1 MPAPQNMFDIEIND
15 KIDDDNL
22 TQKQVVDLY
31 MDIKSK
37 QTFLQKKM
45 KDIYKAKNIEST
57 GDTQIEFAK
66 QCHQNQ
72 GLPLPRMARENEN
85 MKHKELVQIDTTIP
99 KGVAESVKGI
109 VLNLKPAL
117 RQIYFVGNGL
127 SGSEFSSIL
136 ASVDDGSGK
145 QNDVRSIIYGGKN

>member
-1 MPAPQNMFDIEIND
+1 MPQPQNMFDIEIND
-15 KIDDDNL
+15 KIDDNNL

-66 QCHQNQ
+66 QCH
-72 GLPLPRMARENEN
+72 
-85 MKHKELVQIDTTIP
+85 
-99 KGVAESVKGI
+99 
-109 VLNLKPAL
+109 
-117 RQIYFVGNGL
+117 
-127 SGSEFSSIL
+127 
-136 ASVDDGSGK
+136 
-145 QNDVRSIIYGGKN
+145 

>member
-1 MPAPQNMFDIEIND
+1 M
-15 KIDDDNL
+15 
-22 TQKQVVDLY
+22 Y

-72 GLPLPRMARENEN
+72 GLPLPRLANDNEN

-99 KGVAESVKGI
+99 IGVAKSVKGI

-117 RQIYFVGNGL
+117 R
-127 SGSEFSSIL
+127 
-136 ASVDDGSGK
+136 
-145 QNDVRSIIYGGKN
+145 